1 MRKLVVLA
9 TLLLAA
15 TGLLVTFAHLTD
27 PIAGLQKAVVLAH
40 IWVGVAY
47 LVIFPLYAW
56 DHVSANRRWLKVFR
70 SLTVS
75 GVVQLASGI
84 VALLTGLVLLA
95 YGGAFLRGLR
105 DVHHWVTYPILAALV
120 WHVVSPKRW
129 RAKDRSG

>member
-9 TLLLAA
+9 TLVLAA
-15 TGLLVTFAHLTD
+15 TGLPITFAHLTD
-27 PIAGLQKAVVLAH
+27 PVAGLQKAVALAH

-56 DHVSANRRWLKVFR
+56 DHVSANRRWLKVLR

-84 VALLTGLVLLA
+84 FALLTGLVLLA

-105 DVHHWVTYPILAALV
+105 DVHHWVTYPILAALL
-120 WHVVSPKRW
+120 WHWLSPKRW
-129 RAKDRSG
+129 KGREK